1 MRYSMNIKNSFIIAQ
16 KDWLEVRQ
24 NKSTFLPIMI
34 VPLVFIVFI
43 PLLITLLLPNL
54 AGAVEDFTSDPDMQ
68 TFFTAMPAEM
78 KKVLEG
84 LDPTQTMIVTMLGY
98 IFAPMFLIIPLM
110 FSTTIAAESFAGEKE
125 RKTLESLLYLP
136 ISDQELFLGK
146 VMAAAIPAIVITWIC
161 FFLYTIIVNAA
172 PYASFGRLWFPLPMW
187 WLLIFWVSP
196 ALVAMSISLTVMIST
211 KVQTFQG
218 AYQTSSSVVLVV
230 VVFFIGQMTGVLF
243 LSPLVALVM
252 GLVFW
257 GIAAIIGSVA
267 VRSFNRQKLLTD

>member
-84 LDPTQTMIVTMLGY
+84 LDSTQTMIVTMLGY

>member
-1 MRYSMNIKNSFIIAQ
+1 MNIKNSFIIAQ

>member
-1 MRYSMNIKNSFIIAQ
+1 MNIKNSFIIAQ

-110 FSTTIAAESFAGEKE
+110 FSTTIGAESFAGEEE

>member
-1 MRYSMNIKNSFIIAQ
+1 MNIKNSFIIAQ

-98 IFAPMFLIIPLM
+98 IFAPMFLIVPLM

>member
-84 LDPTQTMIVTMLGY
+84 LDSTQTMIVTMLGY
-98 IFAPMFLIIPLM
+98 IFAPMFLIVPLM

>member
-1 MRYSMNIKNSFIIAQ
+1 MNIKNSFIIAQ

-24 NKSTFLPIMI
+24 NNSTSLPSMI

-43 PLLITLLLPNL
+43 PPLISLFLPNL
-54 AGAVEDFTSDPDMQ
+54 AGAVEGFTSDPDMQ

-84 LDPTQTMIVTMLGY
+84 LDSTQTMIVTMLGY
-98 IFAPMFLIIPLM
+98 IFAPMFLIVPLM